1 MRIAQLAPLAES
13 VPPPGYGGSEL
24 VVSLLTEELV
34 KRGHEVTLFASGDS
48 ATDAEL
54 ISCAPTGL
62 RQNAD
67 IPETRWAAYDLK
79 SLLVLGRMADRFDI
93 IHNHM
98 GFIALPFLRGI
109 KCPSVTTNHN
119 RVSDYCA
126 DIFLEYKEQ
135 PIVAISESYRK
146 LNYQEQLNYVATVH
160 NGVDTDTFSFDEK
173 EKQTHLLFLG
183 RLCPEKGTVEAIRI
197 ARQLGL
203 PIVLAGKIDKRDGK
217 YFEEQ
222 VLPLLNEPEVEFVGE
237 VNCEE
242 KGRLYR
248 SAIATLCPVRFE
260 EPFGLVLAE
269 SLASGTP
276 VMAFRRGAIPE
287 VVSDGETGIV
297 GDTIADL
304 VNRFGE
310 IEKMSR
316 AACRE
321 RATRLFSKERMTEQY
336 EQVYLQ
342 LQSKALASQRL

>member
-13 VPPPGYGGSEL
+13 VPPRGYGGSEL

-54 ISCAPTGL
+54 VSCAPSGL
-62 RQNAD
+62 RQSSD
-67 IPETRWAAYDLK
+67 IPETRWPAYDLK
-79 SLLVLGRMADRFDI
+79 SLLALERMSSRFDI
-93 IHNHM
+93 VHSHM

-109 KCPSVTTNHN
+109 KRPSVSTNHN
-119 RVSDYCA
+119 CVSDYCA

-135 PIVAISESYRK
+135 PIVAISDSYRK
-146 LNYQEQLNYVATVH
+146 LNYADELNYVATVY
-160 NGVDTDTFSFDEK
+160 NGVDIDTFTFDQEEK
-173 EKQTHLLFLG
+173 PKHLLFLG
-183 RLCPEKGTVEAIRI
+183 RLCPEKGTVEAIKI

-203 PIVLAGKIDKRDGK
+203 PIVLAGKVDKRDGK
-217 YFEEQ
+217 YFEEK
-222 VLPLLNEPEVEFVGE
+222 VLPLLNEPDVEFVGE
-237 VNCEE
+237 VNLEE

-248 SAIATLCPVRFE
+248 SALATLCPVRFE

-287 VVSDGETGIV
+287 VISDGETGIV

-310 IEKMSR
+310 IEKINR

-321 RATRLFSKERMTEQY
+321 RAIRLFSKEKMTEHY

-342 LQSKALASQRL
+342 LQSKALASRRS